1 MLVEAL
7 QVGMLG
13 TNCYIVAANRGGDAA
28 VIDPGGDL
36 KAILAMLK
44 RNELTCTVILCT
56 HGHMDHVA
64 AAGPLSEAT
73 GAGVMV
79 HPEDAEALS
88 ALRARL
94 LGGVVG
100 GVVPAKPRSVEMLEP
115 GSTIDVGELQFQ
127 VLHTPGHTRGSV
139 SFYAA
144 PYLFCGDLIF
154 AGSIGR
160 TDLRGGSMA
169 DLMASVK
176 EKVFVLPADTR
187 IMTGHG
193 PRTTLAAERR
203 SNPYLR
209 DL

>member
-13 TNCYIVAANRGGDAA
+13 TNCYIVAGEPGGAAA

-36 KAILAMLK
+36 KAILATLQ
-44 RNELTCTVILCT
+44 RDDLTCAAVLCT

-64 AAGPLSEAT
+64 VAGPLSEET
-73 GAGVMV
+73 GAPVLI
-79 HPEDAEALS
+79 HPEDAEALLAFRS
-88 ALRARL
+88 RI
-94 LGGVVG
+94 LGGVMG
-100 GVVPAKPRSVEMLEP
+100 GVVPAKARSVEMLEP
-115 GSTIDVGELQFQ
+115 GTAVTVGALEFQ

-144 PYLFCGDLIF
+144 PNLFCGDLIF

-160 TDLRGGSMA
+160 TDLRGGSLH
-169 DLMASVK
+169 DLLTSVK
-176 EKVFVLPADTR
+176 EKVFVLPEDTR

-193 PRTTLAAERR
+193 PRTTLAVERR

-209 DL
+209 DI

>member
-7 QVGMLG
+7 HVGMLG
-13 TNCYIVAANRGGDAA
+13 TNCYIVAEEEGREAA

-36 KAILAMLK
+36 KGILSALQKHHLK
-44 RNELTCTVILCT
+44 CTAILCT

-64 AAGPLSEAT
+64 AAAPLAEAT
-73 GAGVMV
+73 GAPVMV
-79 HPEDAEALS
+79 HPDDAEGIS

-100 GVVPAKPRSVEMLEP
+100 GVVPRQLRSLEMLEP
-115 GSTIDVGELQFQ
+115 GKSVRIGDLELQ

-144 PYLFCGDLIF
+144 PELFCGDLIF

-160 TDLRGGSMA
+160 TDLRGGSLEA
-169 DLMASVK
+169 LLTAVK
-176 EKVFVLPADTR
+176 EEVFVLPEDTR
-187 IMTGHG
+187 IRTGHG
-193 PRTTLAAERR
+193 PQTTLAAERR

>member
-13 TNCYIVAANRGGDAA
+13 TNCYIVAAAPGGEAA

-36 KAILAMLK
+36 KGIQSALA
-44 RNELTCTVILCT
+44 RHNLTCTAVLCT

-64 AAGPLSEAT
+64 AAAPLSEAT
-73 GAGVMV
+73 GAPVMI
-79 HPEDAEALS
+79 HPDDAEGLS
-88 ALRARL
+88 ALRSRL
-94 LGGVVG
+94 LGSVVG
-100 GVVPAKPRSVEMLEP
+100 GGMPRQVRSLEMLEP
-115 GSTIDVGELQFQ
+115 GTPVAVGNLELQ

-144 PYLFCGDLIF
+144 PDLFCGDLIF

-160 TDLRGGSMA
+160 TDLRGGSLN
-169 DLMASVK
+169 DLLTSVK
-176 EKVFVLPADTR
+176 EKVFVLPEDTR

-193 PRTTLAAERR
+193 PRTTLATERR

>member
-13 TNCYIVAANRGGDAA
+13 TNCYVVAANPGGDAA

-36 KAILAMLK
+36 KAILATLK
-44 RNELTCTVILCT
+44 RHELKCTAILCT

-64 AAGPLSEAT
+64 AAGPLSAAT
-73 GAGVMV
+73 GAPVMV
-79 HPEDAEALS
+79 HPEDAGALS

-100 GVVPAKPRSVEMLEP
+100 GVVPARLRSLEMLEP
-115 GSTIDVGELQFQ
+115 GRAVAVGELQLQ

-144 PYLFCGDLIF
+144 PDLFCGDLIF
-154 AGSIGR
+154 QGSIGR

-169 DLMASVK
+169 DLLASVK
-176 EKVFVLPADTR
+176 EKVFVLPEDTR

-193 PRTTLAAERR
+193 PRTTLAAEKR

>member
-13 TNCYIVAANRGGDAA
+13 TNCYIVAADSGDDAA

-36 KAILAMLK
+36 KAILATLARNNLK
-44 RNELTCTVILCT
+44 CATILCT

-64 AAGPLSEAT
+64 AAGPLSEQT
-73 GAGVMV
+73 GAPVMI
-79 HPEDAEALS
+79 HPDDAEALS
-88 ALRARL
+88 ALRTRL

-100 GVVPAKPRSVEMLEP
+100 GVVPTRARSLEMLAP
-115 GSTIDVGELQFQ
+115 GTPVAVGELELQ

-139 SFYAA
+139 SFYVA
-144 PYLFCGDLIF
+144 PDLFCGDLIF
-154 AGSIGR
+154 QGSIGR

-169 DLMASVK
+169 DLLTSVK
-176 EKVFVLPADTR
+176 EKVFVLPGDTR